1 MVFYIFAHEVFAMSK
16 NVRTVNVSTNDFN
29 FKKKSFLHKIWAS
42 YEQAKTLQLT
52 FSFSRRYL
60 IEKFE
65 FAITF
70 VKSKKL
76 VKSFLVVEK

>member
-29 FKKKSFLHKIWAS
+29 FFFLSFLHKIWAS
-42 YEQAKTLQLT
+42 YEQAKTLQLA

-70 VKSKKL
+70 VKAKKL
-76 VKSFLVVEK
+76 VKSFLFVEK